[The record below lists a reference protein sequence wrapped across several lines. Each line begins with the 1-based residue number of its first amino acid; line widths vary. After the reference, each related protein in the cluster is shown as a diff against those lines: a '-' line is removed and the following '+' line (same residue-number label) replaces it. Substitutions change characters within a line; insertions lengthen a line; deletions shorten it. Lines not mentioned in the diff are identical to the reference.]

1 MTRALAVLPGDP
13 VRVVAGGA
21 VCWDVFDVDRAQ
33 NLRVSGSTPG
43 LAVGRFV
50 HTDGSYTAD
59 CVRVLLPGLG
69 LRWIR
74 RFNLKKLWG

>member
-1 MTRALAVLPGDP
+1 MKRAMSVLPGDP

-21 VCWDVFDVDRAQ
+21 VCWDVLDVYRAQ
-33 NLRVSGSTPG
+33 DLRVSGGTPA
-43 LAVGRFV
+43 LAVGRLPR
-50 HTDGSYTAD
+50 TGGSYAAD

-74 RFNLKKLWG
+74 RLNLRRLG

>member
-1 MTRALAVLPGDP
+1 MKRAMSVLPGDP

-21 VCWDVFDVDRAQ
+21 VCWDVLDVDRA
-33 NLRVSGSTPG
+33 LRVSGGTPA
-43 LAVGRFV
+43 LAVGRLPR
-50 HTDGSYTAD
+50 TGGSYAAD

-74 RFNLKKLWG
+74 RLNLRRLG

>member
-1 MTRALAVLPGDP
+1 MRRTMSVLPGDP

-21 VCWDVFDVDRAQ
+21 VCWDVLDVDRAQ
-33 NLRVSGSTPG
+33 DLRVPGGTPA
-43 LAVGRFV
+43 LAVGRLPR
-50 HTDGSYTAD
+50 TGGSYTAD

-74 RFNLKKLWG
+74 RLNLRRLE